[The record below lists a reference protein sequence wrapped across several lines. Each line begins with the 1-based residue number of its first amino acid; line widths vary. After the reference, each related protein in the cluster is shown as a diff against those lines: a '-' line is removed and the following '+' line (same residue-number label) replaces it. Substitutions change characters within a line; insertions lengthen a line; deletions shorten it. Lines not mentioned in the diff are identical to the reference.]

1 MIRWFLLVS
10 LIVTALAA
18 RAGAADPSTDIA
30 ADYEAEEGGWRLVLS
45 PYALLASQSTDVGG
59 EQLRQSFDDL
69 SSLTNVGFQMIA
81 NVYHRGW
88 ILTADGTY
96 ANLGA
101 SNERALLRTELD
113 IDQSML
119 DLRLGYLVHNR
130 VDHEQRARVVR
141 GWALEVNAGAK
152 YWRNDVTLDYRL
164 QLGDTVLAEG
174 REEVTQSWWDP
185 MIGAKARIIL
195 SRSVLLAVSL
205 NAGGFGIGD
214 ASTISWDFTY
224 TNTFKVS
231 QLILVTAGFRSFRYD
246 RTEGEGEGELETR
259 VSVLGPVIGVSF
271 VF

>member
-1 MIRWFLLVS
+1 MS
-10 LIVTALAA
+10 LTVAALP
-18 RAGAADPSTDIA
+18 AGIAVADEGSDIA
-30 ADYEAEEGGWRLVLS
+30 GDYEAEQGGWRFVLS
-45 PYALLASQSTDVGG
+45 PYAMLASQSTDVGG

-69 SSLTNVGFQMIA
+69 SSMTNVGFQMIA

-101 SNERALLRTELD
+101 TNEGTLLRTDLD
-113 IDQSML
+113 LDQYML

-130 VDHEQRARVVR
+130 VDHEGRTKVVR

-152 YWRNDVTLDYRL
+152 HWRNDVTLDY
-164 QLGDTVLAEG
+164 QLKLGETVLAEG
-174 REEVTQSWWDP
+174 RDEVTQSWWDP

-205 NAGGFGIGD
+205 SAGGFGIGD

-224 TNTFKVS
+224 SNTFKVS

-246 RTEGEGEGELETR
+246 RTEGEGEDELETR
-259 VSVLGPVIGVSF
+259 VSVLGPVLGVSF